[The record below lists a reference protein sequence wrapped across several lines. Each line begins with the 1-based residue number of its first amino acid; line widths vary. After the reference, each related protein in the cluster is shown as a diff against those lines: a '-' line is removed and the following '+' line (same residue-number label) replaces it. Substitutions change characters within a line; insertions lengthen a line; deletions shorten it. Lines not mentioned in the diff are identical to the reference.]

1 MFADVGFWLLG
12 AIDLGLVMLAGVV
25 FLKAPQRGINRSL
38 AALSALAGGW
48 TTVAYLEDAVSS
60 IELARFLVGVDFALA
75 ALMCAAFTSFSL
87 CFAFRR
93 PPAWALILPWIP
105 ATAFF
110 VLSAVTSTVITQ
122 VSRQPGGLQFETG
135 PLFLLYALCIVG
147 LLTAGIAALLYQVS
161 HSRGIERVQGEFV
174 LLGLFVSSFVVA
186 FTNLILPR
194 LMETPAAVSR
204 LGSFSIAIFV
214 GTTGYAIVRHRLLD
228 IRLVVARSIAY
239 SLLILILGS
248 SYAASLFL
256 LQATLFR
263 ESVGVSQIISSS
275 LLALI
280 MALTFQPLRHFLER
294 VTDGVFF
301 RDRYDAGELLARLG
315 RTVSST
321 IILNELTRR
330 VLSEVVESFH
340 LEGGAILVRDRDE
353 KLLVQNQRLLK
364 NQIGLADVESLFHH
378 HQPTVFDDLPEGH
391 RKALLRRLGV
401 SVIVPLEARDGI
413 VGLILLGA
421 KKSGDPYSEGD
432 LEVLQILAPELS
444 VGIENARAYHQI
456 ERFNET
462 LRLRVERATRKLR
475 EANSHL
481 RELDK
486 AKDEFISLASH
497 QLRTP
502 LTAIKG
508 YLSMVEQGDAGR
520 LKPEQAEFIHIA
532 SEGAERMASLIDDL
546 LNVSRMDA
554 GRFVIDRTPVD
565 LAEMVEQEMKE
576 LQPHADSRHLKL
588 VYHAPKQ
595 KLPTLMLDST
605 KTRQVIINFI
615 DNAIY
620 YTKEGTVLVSL
631 ERVGEAVEFRVKDTG
646 IGIPPQ
652 AQEKLFAKFFR
663 AENARDV
670 RPDGTGLGLYLAKQV
685 VEIQGGEIVFAS
697 ELGKGSTFGFR
708 FPISTGPKPRRPL
721 GKSVVAAYHRRRAR
735 RAVNA
740 V

>member
-1 MFADVGFWLLG
+1 MFVDVGFWLLG
-12 AIDLGLVMLAGVV
+12 AIDLGLIMLAGVV

-93 PPAWALILPWIP
+93 PPAWALILPWVP

-110 VLSAVTSTVITQ
+110 ALSAAGSAIIAHVD
-122 VSRQPGGLQFETG
+122 RQPGGLQFETG
-135 PLFLLYALCIVG
+135 PLFLPYALCIVG
-147 LLTAGIAALLYQVS
+147 LLTAGIAALLYQVW

-174 LLGLFVSSFVVA
+174 LLGLFASSFVVA

-248 SYAASLFL
+248 AYSAGLFM
-256 LQATLFR
+256 LQAAFFR
-263 ESVGVSQIISSS
+263 QEVGLAQIGSSAA
-275 LLALI
+275 LALI

-301 RDRYDAGELLARLG
+301 RDRYDAGELLAKLG

-321 IILNELTRR
+321 IILDELTRR

-353 KLLVQNQRLLK
+353 KLLVENQGLLERR
-364 NQIGLADVESLFHH
+364 IALAEVESLFHH
-378 HQPTVFDDLPEGH
+378 HQPTVFDDLPEGR
-391 RKALLRRLGV
+391 RKALLRALGV
-401 SVIVPLEARDGI
+401 NVIVPLESRDGI
-413 VGLILLGA
+413 VGLILLGT

-462 LRLRVERATRKLR
+462 LRLKVERATRKLR

-508 YLSMVEQGDAGR
+508 YLSMVEEGDAGK

-554 GRFVIDRTPVD
+554 GRFIIDRTPTD
-565 LAEMVEQEMKE
+565 LAAMVAQEIQE

-588 VYHAPKQ
+588 LYRAPKE
-595 KLPTLMLDST
+595 KFPALMLDST

-620 YTKEGTVLVSL
+620 YTKEGTVQVSL
-631 ERVGEAVEFRVKDTG
+631 EKVGENLEFRVKDTG
-646 IGIPPQ
+646 IGIPPEAQ
-652 AQEKLFAKFFR
+652 AKLFTKFFR
-663 AENARDV
+663 AENARDA
-670 RPDGTGLGLYLAKQV
+670 RPDGTGLGLYLAKRV
-685 VEIQGGEIVFAS
+685 VETQGGEIVFDS
-697 ELGKGSTFGFR
+697 TLGKGSTFGFR
-708 FPISTGPKPRRPL
+708 FPLQAAPKPRRPL
-721 GKSVVAAYHRRRAR
+721 GKSVVAAYQRRRAR
-735 RAVNA
+735 HLVG
-740 V
+740 